1 MQLTKGW
8 KRIVSVFLSAALAL
22 TALVCTPAGAALETA
37 AEEPAVELPAEMFS
51 YNSLRTHVN
60 LYACE
65 AAGGVYFLQDNA
77 LWFYDL
83 SAGTSEPAYTF
94 PAAEYHPDGRYYG
107 SQDTVSSYV
116 QGDVLYFMYNAYQN
130 TFSDDE
136 IIHIAKYDLASRTY
150 LGELTVPGHIG
161 CSVGVDGAGNIYLG
175 VYDYFQADAE
185 AGNGHIFGAYVY
197 SPAGELLA
205 QSESTEEEDH
215 IYAFNGFRSDG
226 TFYYTGYGD
235 YIYWGYHHDMMTSYV
250 GSFSDST
257 VSLRQD
263 QLGYYCQMGYYEFQ
277 NNAALLNDRY
287 LAFKNGSVL
296 DTAADNASVLY
307 ISREYDEPLDYE
319 GYDVSA
325 WGPRMLMTG
334 QDILLAYTSS
344 RNLFA
349 YDLQTGEQVSRYETA
364 HYVFS
369 LMQMGDSIVAVE
381 KENGTY
387 YLEVFPADDF
397 VPLETTVINL
407 NETEAYSGHTA
418 EAVRSRWQ
426 EAKID
431 PDTQVFASEPSLENP
446 YAEGVYT
453 AEMQQALF
461 AYSNYL
467 RWLGGL
473 TPFAW
478 AGEEDT
484 RNAGRGAVVLAAS
497 GQFDHYPVQNEAIA
511 DMDEEFFQNGYDGTS
526 SSNISWGHAAG
537 SAGTYMDNIRGFL
550 DDTSNVSSLVLG
562 HRFTFL
568 QRAGYEV
575 TYGTAGSIMCQTV
588 KDLDN
593 QANTTGTVTGVDN
606 NNAAYVWPGAG
617 AFPVEEISTA
627 ALWSV
632 NLNFDKIQLSNKP
645 LTVTITDLDTGE
657 VFDRTDTLGTSR
669 YLGSTMGWFYGANI
683 YFEGPTAESYLGKNY
698 KVTFENLSTA
708 AGLPVALEYT
718 VNFISAEDGGEDFL
732 LGDLDADNDI
742 DIQDVMAACK
752 VIARKSAGIPAA
764 PEEIRRG
771 DLTGDK
777 RVDILDVMSICKI
790 LARQSL

>member
-1 MQLTKGW
+1 MRLAKEW
-8 KRIVSVFLSAALAL
+8 KRVLSVFLSAVL
-22 TALVCTPAGAALETA
+22 TMAALVCAPAGGTLHAA
-37 AEEPAVELPAEMFS
+37 AEGAAVQLPDEVFS
-51 YNSLRTHVN
+51 YNSLKTHVN

-65 AAGGVYFLQDNA
+65 AAGGVYFLQDNV

-83 SAGTSEPAYTF
+83 FTGESELACTF
-94 PAAEYHPDGRYYG
+94 PVAEYHPEGHYYG
-107 SQDTVSSYV
+107 AQNAISSYV
-116 QGDVLYFMYNAYQN
+116 QGDVLYFMHNAYVN
-130 TFSDDE
+130 TYSYKNAA
-136 IIHIAKYDLASRTY
+136 HIVKYDLANGAY
-150 LGELTVPGHIG
+150 LGEITIPEHIG
-161 CSVGVDGAGNIYLG
+161 YSVGVDGTGNIYLG
-175 VYDYFQADAE
+175 VNDYYPVAA
-185 AGNGHIFGAYVY
+185 NGQVYGIYVY

-257 VSLRQD
+257 VSLRQN
-263 QLGYYCQMGYYEFQ
+263 QQGYYCQIGYYEFQ

-296 DTAADNASVLY
+296 DTAADNDSVLFVN
-307 ISREYDEPLDYE
+307 REYDEPLEYE
-319 GYDVSA
+319 GHDVSA
-325 WGPRMLMTG
+325 WGPRMLLTDRG
-334 QDILLAYTSS
+334 TLLAYTSS

-349 YDLQTGEQVSRYETA
+349 YDLQTGEQLRRYETA

-453 AEMQQALF
+453 AEMQQSLF

-497 GQFDHYPVQNEAIA
+497 G
-511 DMDEEFFQNGYDGTS
+511 
-526 SSNISWGHAAG
+526 
-537 SAGTYMDNIRGFL
+537 
-550 DDTSNVSSLVLG
+550 
-562 HRFTFL
+562 
-568 QRAGYEV
+568 
-575 TYGTAGSIMCQTV
+575 
-588 KDLDN
+588 
-593 QANTTGTVTGVDN
+593 
-606 NNAAYVWPGAG
+606 
-617 AFPVEEISTA
+617 
-627 ALWSV
+627 
-632 NLNFDKIQLSNKP
+632 
-645 LTVTITDLDTGE
+645 
-657 VFDRTDTLGTSR
+657 
-669 YLGSTMGWFYGANI
+669 
-683 YFEGPTAESYLGKNY
+683 
-698 KVTFENLSTA
+698 
-708 AGLPVALEYT
+708 
-718 VNFISAEDGGEDFL
+718 
-732 LGDLDADNDI
+732 
-742 DIQDVMAACK
+742 
-752 VIARKSAGIPAA
+752 
-764 PEEIRRG
+764 
-771 DLTGDK
+771 
-777 RVDILDVMSICKI
+777 
-790 LARQSL
+790 